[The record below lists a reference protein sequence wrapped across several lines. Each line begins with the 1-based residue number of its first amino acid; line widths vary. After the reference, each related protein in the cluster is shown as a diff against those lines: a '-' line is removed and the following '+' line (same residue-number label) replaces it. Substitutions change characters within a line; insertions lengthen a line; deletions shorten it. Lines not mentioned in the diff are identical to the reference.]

1 MYPVTRRTTATRYPA
16 RLSYRRADAHAIL
29 DEALVCHLGLPAPDP
44 DAAATGTG
52 ATGTAATGER
62 AVDRTPRVLPTAF
75 VRVDETL
82 YLHGSSGCGPALALS
97 DGDPVCVTVTLLDGL
112 VFGRA
117 QMHHSVNYRSV
128 VCYGPVRRVTGEA
141 ERSRAMAAL
150 IDKLGPGRSADSR
163 PPDAKEL
170 AATAVLAVPL
180 DEVSVKTRAA
190 GVSDDPEDLDLPHW
204 AGVVPLRLARGLP
217 EPDAGVAVPVPTY
230 LRPARSPWL
239 EPAVMVGRHV
249 ILEPLDLCH
258 VPALFEALD
267 DDEVH
272 RHIPW
277 PRPRDAQELAGVV
290 RWMLA
295 EAAAGE
301 RVPWIQRAARSGE
314 VAGTT
319 SYMPSDEANR
329 RVHIGSTQ
337 LGRKWWRTGLNTE
350 AKLLLMTRAFE
361 ELGAVRVEWQTDIRN
376 LRSQA
381 AIERLGATR
390 EGVQR
395 RNKRR
400 ADGSW
405 RDTVLYGMTDDEWPA
420 VQDTLAAR
428 LTR

>member
-1 MYPVTRRTTATRYPA
+1 MYPVTPRTTPTRYPA
-16 RLSYRRADAHAIL
+16 RMSYRHQDAHAIL
-29 DEALVCHLGLPAPDP
+29 DEALVCHLGLPAPEPGDT
-44 DAAATGTG
+44 ATGD
-52 ATGTAATGER
+52 APGT
-62 AVDRTPRVLPTAF
+62 DRTPRVLPTAF

-82 YLHGSSGCGPALALS
+82 YVHGSTGGGPALALR
-97 DGDPVCVTVTLLDGL
+97 DGDPVCVTVTLVDGL
-112 VFGRA
+112 VFGRV
-117 QMHHSVNYRSV
+117 QRHHSVNYRSV
-128 VCYGPVRRVTGEA
+128 VCYGPVRRVTDEA
-141 ERSRAMAAL
+141 EQARALAAL
-150 IDKLGPGRSADSR
+150 IDKLRPGRSADSR
-163 PPDAKEL
+163 PPDSKDL
-170 AATAVLAVPL
+170 AATAVFAVPL
-180 DEVSVKTRAA
+180 NEVSVKTRAA
-190 GVSDDPEDLDLPHW
+190 GANDATEDLDLPHW
-204 AGVVPLRLARGLP
+204 AGVVPLRIAHGLP
-217 EPDAGVAVPVPTY
+217 EPEAGVTVPVPAY

-267 DDEVH
+267 DEEVH

-277 PRPRDAQELAGVV
+277 PRPRSAEEMAVLV
-290 RWMLA
+290 RRLLA
-295 EAAAGE
+295 EAAGGE
-301 RVPWIQRAARSGE
+301 RVAWVQRDAHSGE

-337 LGRKWWRTGLNTE
+337 LGRKWWRTGVNTE

-400 ADGSW
+400 ADGTW
-405 RDTVLYGMTDDEWPA
+405 RDTVLYGMTDDEWPVA
-420 VQDTLAAR
+420 KNTLAAR
-428 LTR
+428 LARG